1 MDDETVSMSEN
12 LSLADRDAW
21 LERIDDIGE
30 ERGYFQPLGPK
41 HSAIFTDESPTLL
54 VTFETIESIAKTS
67 PDAQPLGFHLV
78 EGTDWSQLCILAH
91 EETWFRDR
99 YVYGYF
105 DRLVDDG
112 FFEDFD
118 RVIFYGAG
126 ACGYAAA
133 AFSVAAP
140 GATVISLQPQATL
153 DPQVTAWD
161 TRFKAQRRLSFTD
174 RYGYAPDM
182 VEGAGKVFVMHDP
195 AQPFDAMHAALFTRP
210 HVQQIRCRHMGP
222 DVQESLQAMEILT
235 PMIRAAAKGDFSAD
249 SIHRLLRA
257 RRAHGPYLEKLTE
270 AARRGDKPL
279 MTAYAAEAMK
289 EATGSVDAV
298 RKHYRWARN
307 VLAASGRSLEQPEE
321 A

>member
-1 MDDETVSMSEN
+1 MDDNDVTKSED
-12 LSLADRDAW
+12 LSLADREAW
-21 LERIDDIGE
+21 LDRLDDIGE

-41 HSAIFTDESPTLL
+41 HSAILTDESPTLL
-54 VTFETIESIAKTS
+54 VTFETIDSIARTS
-67 PDAQPLGFHLV
+67 PDALPLGFHLV
-78 EGTDWSQLCILAH
+78 EGTDWSQLCVLAH

-140 GATVISLQPQATL
+140 GARVIAVQPQATL
-153 DPQVTAWD
+153 DPGVTAWD
-161 TRFKAQRRLSFTD
+161 TRHRAQRRLSFCD
-174 RYGYAPDM
+174 RYGYAPEM
-182 VEGAGKVFVMHDP
+182 VDAAEKAFILHDP

-210 HVQQIRCRHMGP
+210 HVRQIRCRHLGP
-222 DVQESLQAMEILT
+222 DVQDSLLAMDVLKPLIH
-235 PMIRAAAKGDFSAD
+235 AAAEEEFDAED
-249 SIHRLLRA
+249 IHRLLRA
-257 RRAHGPYLEKLTE
+257 RRSHGPYLERLTE
-270 AARRGDKPL
+270 VARRTDKPL
-279 MTAYAAEAMK
+279 LTAYSAEALK
-289 EATGSVDAV
+289 RATGTAGSVQ
-298 RKHYRWARN
+298 KHYRWARN
-307 VLAASGRSLEQPEE
+307 ALAKSGRDVPHPRN